1 MAKKCMVFETL
12 GSVTEMAKQ
21 AGDNTNEIR
30 LSGVFGVCGVR
41 NNNRRIYSK
50 ENYGQMVEGLQREIM
65 EAGVLGELEHPE
77 SMNINLNN
85 VSHKIESVE
94 MHEDGTVSGTIVL
107 LNTDKGR
114 NAKAIVEAGVP
125 LYISSRAL
133 GSIDAS
139 GNVTLTSLKTYD
151 LVGTPGF
158 SQAKLEQLKE
168 SNMMI
173 ESLDDSCYAIIIDE
187 GADGSKDEGNEPED
201 DKESKENKEKN
212 QNKNT
217 DMDDLKQSIDS
228 LSKKIESLEAT
239 LHVTQE
245 SLEAKDKEIA
255 ILKEQLEE
263 NISCN
268 YDAIEQWVSEEFAP
282 DFKTDLVKRIAEGTQ
297 KYLDNEFTESIQKW
311 TTEEYS
317 EFVEAWIGKEF
328 APIIESWINSEFAPI
343 VESWV
348 NSEFAPII
356 EGWVTDEF
364 GKTVDS
370 WMTTEV
376 KESITKELNENANAY
391 FNEKFAKLNENKF
404 DMIDK
409 MLESIG
415 TTSTSKE
422 HLENV
427 LNESQKND
435 TKFSNFFAV
444 TNMPNEYRPLWEML
458 DDNRKNEI
466 ALTSRAYDFTKAGVL
481 ESFWAGIDF
490 KKPSTQ
496 QVTES
501 QKNVTPGSNLV
512 SSVAKAMLKMRL
524 GR

>member
-1 MAKKCMVFETL
+1 MVFETL

-21 AGDNTNEIR
+21 AGDNANEIR

-168 SNMMI
+168 SNMMV
-173 ESLDDSCYAIIIDE
+173 ESLDDSCYAIIVDE
-187 GADGSKDEGNEPED
+187 SADDEPKDDPTKDEPKDG
-201 DKESKENKEKN
+201 DKESKEKKEKN
-212 QNKNT
+212 QNKDT

-255 ILKEQLEE
+255 ILKEQLEDVT
-263 NISCN
+263 SCN

-282 DFKTDLVKRIAEGTQ
+282 DFKSELIKRIAEGTQ
-297 KYLDNEFTESIQKW
+297 RYLDNDFMESVQKW
-311 TTEEYS
+311 TTDEYS
-317 EFVEAWIGKEF
+317 EFVENWLGKEF
-328 APIIESWINSEFAPI
+328 API
-343 VESWV
+343 VEAWV
-348 NSEFAPII
+348 NSEFAPIV

-364 GKTVDS
+364 GKTVDG
-370 WMTTEV
+370 WMTSEV
-376 KESITKELNENANAY
+376 KESIAKELNENANAY

-496 QVTES
+496 QITES
-501 QKNVTPGSNLV
+501 QQQNVTPGNNLV